1 LEHLAHRAPRSTAT
15 FTRLNE
21 RYIRTCGYCLAASAV
36 AHAVGLLIAW
46 PNKPPAAPPQVIRP
60 APTFIID
67 VPYEIEIPPLP
78 AAAQA
83 APAPVKREVRY
94 EPEPIVGPETAPAEA
109 VPEPAPVLRIPTAEE
124 SAVMAGSLEPAPGM
138 PEAFVAFDT
147 PPERLL
153 EVKPEYPTLAI
164 EAHSQGVVLVVVTI
178 DETGRVIEATV
189 VSSNVIVPLEEAA
202 LKAARATPF
211 RPAKQRDVPVKARVV
226 LPFRFA
232 LTEAKE

>member
-1 LEHLAHRAPRSTAT
+1 MEHLAHRAPRSTAT

-21 RYIRTCGYCLAASAV
+21 RYVRTCAYCLAISAGV
-36 AHAVGLLIAW
+36 HLVCLNFVLPVTQADH
-46 PNKPPAAPPQVIRP
+46 PPAMRA

-67 VPYEIEIPPLP
+67 VPYEIEIPPV
-78 AAAQA
+78 AAVEAS
-83 APAPVKREVRY
+83 APAPAKREVRI
-94 EPEPIVGPETAPAEA
+94 EPEPILVPDAATPEPAPA
-109 VPEPAPVLRIPTAEE
+109 PAPVLRIPASEE
-124 SAVMAGSLEPAPGM
+124 HAVLGSLAPPAGGQ
-138 PEAFVAFDT
+138 EAFVAFDT

-153 EVKPEYPTLAI
+153 EVRPEYPTLAI
-164 EAHSQGVVLVVVTI
+164 EAHSQGVVLVLVTI
-178 DETGRVIEATV
+178 DETGKVIEAVV

-202 LKAARATPF
+202 IKAARATPF